1 MVSFISTFF
10 PTVQGGVVGTAGL
23 AWDHERKELGRGGG
37 GVVEEHKRR
46 CDPYPGADCILI
58 RQAVVTA
65 EWRNEKGTTGGRRE
79 ESFISL

>member
-37 GVVEEHKRR
+37 GGLLRNTN
-46 CDPYPGADCILI
+46 ADAILTLEQI
-58 RQAVVTA
+58 AF
-65 EWRNEKGTTGGRRE
+65 
-79 ESFISL
+79 S